1 MKIKDILTSNYRLMT
16 DEQTLNRVFK
26 GCYQSDLLSRVIK
39 NAEPDD
45 ILITI
50 INHIN
55 TIATA
60 TMVDLSCVIICE
72 DQKPTEMMM
81 KRANEE
87 MIAIL
92 ITPLKSY
99 EVVIDLFQRGLI

>member
-1 MKIKDILTSNYRLMT
+1 MNIKDIINANYQLVT
-16 DEQTLNRVFK
+16 DEKTSDLEFK

-39 NAEPDD
+39 NAEPDN

-60 TMVDLSCVIICE
+60 TMVDLTCVIICE
-72 DQKPTEMMM
+72 GQSPSETMI
-81 KRANEE
+81 KRANQEH
-87 MIAIL
+87 IAIL
-92 ITPLKSY
+92 TTQLKSY
-99 EVVIDLFQRGLI
+99 EVIIDLYQRGLV